1 MKYFKLT
8 KLATV
13 ASIAIG
19 FAAASPAIA
28 QSNEQS
34 EAETSDDGFGV
45 IVVQARRKAENLQD
59 VPVSVA
65 AVSADDLLDAGVDA
79 LEDLRSFSPAL
90 NIEGGVDNN
99 SLRVFIRGVG
109 TPTPT
114 FGTENSVPIY
124 VDDVYTPLGIGGN
137 IDLFSVD
144 RVEVLNGPQGTL
156 YGRNSIGGAIKIY
169 SKEFTNNTEGNVSVT
184 VGSYDQRNIKAEFQ
198 TPIVDDVL
206 FLGLGYAS
214 INNDGIQENVYTGT
228 RGWEDDSDLYRLR
241 LELRPSSAITAKYS
255 YERNESNGAAKQLRV
270 RPGSAGLQPAG
281 FQFLGQQVD
290 NFYEIHQALL
300 GAYNDALVPAYALG
314 LDPAQYP
321 LVNPGTSP
329 FLIQPGNPF
338 AGDVDNIFS
347 DIVGDDVL
355 EQESHTLNVAWDV
368 TSNVTV
374 RYIGSYRDQFNTRLF
389 DIDGSPNAFLSGTEE
404 FTFDAESH
412 EMRVEYSGD
421 RLDLTLGAFRYV
433 ENSDALL
440 VFQQPFGIFAAN
452 NPVIELQN
460 AVAAGDVS
468 GINFEPLVA
477 VQDPLGGYTGTN
489 LISVRNNLRQKTEST
504 AFYAN
509 IGYEI
514 TDNLNASFGVRYT
527 KDEKFGET
535 PVGNNDGGV
544 LQTANPGVF
553 PGTGSF
559 VPVGGLG
566 QFFTLDALRGGFGVD
581 QDVAGGASDD
591 EFGSV
596 GDLNAEFE
604 ATTFEFTLDYKP
616 SDDTLIYAS
625 FRQGFQGG
633 RLTPIFVPQNQGGIS
648 ATTTP
653 IKIDAFELGLKTTV
667 GNSFQWNVAAYYY
680 DWNDLIL
687 FQPVEVPVTTNTF
700 SSVGLPINSAQATS
714 YGIETNLAYLVTDNF
729 SITASFAWNE
739 FELDSATRFS
749 SAAGGD
755 IEVRDEFVDGF
766 VPASP
771 KFQGTFG
778 AEYLFDGVLDGETR
792 LWSNLSW
799 RDRMSVNAQSSFQN
813 AGLNLLSPAQAQE
826 EFFSDAF
833 TDLSA
838 GITWEKDAYRVDFSV
853 SNILNQRRPIATVNS
868 IQGTFFGTLEAYN
881 TPRIWALTVGYDF

>member
-1 MKYFKLT
+1 MDHRARCT
-8 KLATV
+8 
-13 ASIAIG
+13 
-19 FAAASPAIA
+19 
-28 QSNEQS
+28 
-34 EAETSDDGFGV
+34 AET
-45 IVVQARRKAENLQD
+45 
-59 VPVSVA
+59 
-65 AVSADDLLDAGVDA
+65 
-79 LEDLRSFSPAL
+79 
-90 NIEGGVDNN
+90 
-99 SLRVFIRGVG
+99 
-109 TPTPT
+109 
-114 FGTENSVPIY
+114 
-124 VDDVYTPLGIGGN
+124 
-137 IDLFSVD
+137 
-144 RVEVLNGPQGTL
+144 VL
-156 YGRNSIGGAIKIY
+156 GGAIKIY
-169 SKEFTNNTEGNVSVT
+169 SKQFTNEAEGNVSVT
-184 VGSYDQRNIKAEFQ
+184 VGSFDQRNVKAEFQ
-198 TPIVDDVL
+198 TPIIDDVL

-228 RGWEDDSDLYRLR
+228 RGWQDDSDLYRLR
-241 LELRPSSAITAKYS
+241 LELRPTDAITAKYS
-255 YERNESNGAAKQLRV
+255 YERNESSGAAKQLRV

-281 FQFLGQQVD
+281 FEFLGQQVD

-300 GAYNDALVPAYALG
+300 GAYNDALVQAHALG
-314 LDPAQYP
+314 LDPTLYP

-329 FLIQPGNPF
+329 VLINADNPF
-338 AGDVDNIFS
+338 ADDVDNIFS

-355 EQESHTLNVAWDV
+355 EQESHTFNVAWDV
-368 TSNVTV
+368 TPDMTV

-412 EMRVEYSGD
+412 ELRFEYSGD
-421 RLDLTLGAFRYV
+421 RLDFTLGAFRYV

-452 NPVIELQN
+452 NPVIELQD

-468 GINFEPLVA
+468 GIDFEPLVA
-477 VQDPLGGYTGTN
+477 VQDPLGGFTGTN
-489 LISVRNNLRQKTEST
+489 LISVRNNLRQRTEST

-509 IGYEI
+509 VSYAI
-514 TDNLNASFGVRYT
+514 TDDLNASFGVRHT
-527 KDEKFGET
+527 NDEKFGET

-544 LQTANPGVF
+544 LQTVSTGIF

-559 VPVGGLG
+559 VPVDGLG
-566 QFFTLDALRGGFGVD
+566 QFFTPEALAGGFGVD

-591 EFGSV
+591 AFGSV
-596 GDLNAEFE
+596 GDLEGDFK

-616 SDDTLIYAS
+616 NDDTLIYAS
-625 FRQGFQGG
+625 FKQGFQGG
-633 RLTPIFVPQNQGGIS
+633 RLTPIFVPENEGGIT

-653 IKIDAFELGLKTTV
+653 IEIDAFELGLKTTIA
-667 GNSFQWNVAAYYY
+667 GSLQWNIAAYYY

-687 FQPVEVPVTTNTF
+687 FLPVEVPVTTNTF

-714 YGIETNLAYLVTDNF
+714 YGIETNMAYRVSDDF
-729 SITASFAWNE
+729 SVTASFAWNE
-739 FELDSATRFS
+739 FQLDSATLFS

-755 IEVRDEFVDGF
+755 IDVSDQFVDSF

-778 AEYLFDGVLDGETR
+778 AEYFVNGVFDGETR
-792 LWSNLSW
+792 LWSNVSW

-826 EFFSDAF
+826 EFFSNAF

-838 GITWEKDAYRVDFSV
+838 GVTWEKDAYRVDFSV
-853 SNILNQRRPIATVNS
+853 SNILNQRRPVATVNS

-881 TPRIWALTVGYDF
+881 TPRIWALTFGYDF